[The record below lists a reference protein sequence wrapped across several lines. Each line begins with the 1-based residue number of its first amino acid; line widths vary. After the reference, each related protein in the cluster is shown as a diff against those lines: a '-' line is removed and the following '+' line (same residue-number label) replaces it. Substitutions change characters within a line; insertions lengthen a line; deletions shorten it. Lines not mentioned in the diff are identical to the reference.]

1 MFTQNNFIQCTCMY
15 LINLN
20 CNIYP
25 ILFHFADI
33 NPFYDSCVGL
43 NEIQNTL

>member
-1 MFTQNNFIQCTCMY
+1 MHV

-25 ILFHFADI
+25 ILFHFADN